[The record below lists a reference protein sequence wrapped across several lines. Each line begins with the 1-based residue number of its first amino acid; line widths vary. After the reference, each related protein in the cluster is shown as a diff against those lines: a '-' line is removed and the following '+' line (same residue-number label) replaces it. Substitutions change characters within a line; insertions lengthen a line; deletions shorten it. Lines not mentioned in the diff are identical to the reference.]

1 MARKRLTLDFAGMD
15 KIIKEYE
22 AMGGNLTEA
31 AEAAL
36 KATHA
41 IVTPKL
47 QAAIAPHKQSGDTE
61 ASLSVSA
68 EIEWDGTKAAVPVGF
83 KIRNGGLASIFLMY
97 GTPRMQPD
105 KALYNAIY
113 GASTLRE
120 VSEKQAEVFEKRMMQ
135 QGAKK

>member
-1 MARKRLTLDFAGMD
+1 MARKRLTLDFAGMGE
-15 KIIKEYE
+15 IIAQYE
-22 AMGGNLTEA
+22 AMGGNVDKA
-31 AEAAL
+31 AESAL

-41 IVTPKL
+41 LVTPQL
-47 QAAIAPHKQSGDTE
+47 RSTIAPHKQSGDTA
-61 ASLSVSA
+61 ASLSPSP

-83 KIRNGGLASIFLMY
+83 DIRNGGLPSIFLMY

-113 GASTLRE
+113 GAGTLRK
-120 VSEKQAEVFEKRMMQ
+120 VSEKQAEVFDKIMMR

>member
-1 MARKRLTLDFAGMD
+1 MARKRLTLNFDGMD
-15 KIIKEYE
+15 EIIAQYE
-22 AMGGNLTEA
+22 AMGGNVKNA

-41 IVTPKL
+41 VVTPKL
-47 QAAIAPHKQSGDTE
+47 QAAISPHYETGATE
-61 ASLSVSA
+61 GSLSRSP

-83 KIRNGGLASIFLMY
+83 KIRNGGLPSIFLMY

-113 GASTLRE
+113 GAATLRE
-120 VSEKQAEVFEKRMMQ
+120 VSQKQAEAFDKTMMQ